1 MFKQHFQHAVKT
13 SIYIPRLDIQCGC
26 VEADL
31 CLAMQMWGLKL
42 KARLGS
48 RAVLAAKLVISRK
61 MLLQAHMCLHT
72 KKQLQIRPN
81 FLFLASDRIETEI
94 TLTKCHISSDVS
106 HSLQHQSA

>member
-81 FLFLASDRIETEI
+81 FF
-94 TLTKCHISSDVS
+94 VS
-106 HSLQHQSA
+106 GL